1 VPVLV
6 FVRVSVVFFS
16 LVIVTEGSVLAA
28 RGPANIHI
36 ESDGLHS
43 SGAQLLALGLFFF
56 VERGRG
62 CRCADLDDF
71 WKQQTG
77 LGGTWGQCLDRFAA
91 SPEAQRIRC
100 CA

>member
-1 VPVLV
+1 VLPVLV

-16 LVIVTEGSVLAA
+16 LVIVTEGCVLAV

-43 SGAQLLALGLFFF
+43 SGAQLLALGLFLF
-56 VERGRG
+56 VERGRR

-71 WKQQTG
+71 WKQ
-77 LGGTWGQCLDRFAA
+77 
-91 SPEAQRIRC
+91 
-100 CA
+100 